1 MLAGDEAFPGV
12 TPQSQLKIF
21 TGYSRC
27 INALVYT
34 DHKIETRETLKM
46 AYQANLQ
53 NWMDMVES
61 GHGQEDLAK
70 LLDDDAVMMSPV
82 VHTPQK
88 GKMITM
94 AYLMAASKTIGN
106 DSFKYVRTFDCGNRA
121 VLEFE
126 TVMDGIFVN
135 GVDMIEW
142 NDEGLVTEFKV
153 MLRPLK
159 AVQMVHAQMGAMLE
173 AMKAGKVAE

>member
-1 MLAGDEAFPGV
+1 
-12 TPQSQLKIF
+12 
-21 TGYSRC
+21 
-27 INALVYT
+27 
-34 DHKIETRETLKM
+34 M